1 MIIYINVLIAL
12 IGKKNYDNSFTLYTE
27 NSLSLSTSVSHKRNR
42 MHAHAG
48 TLCTYPSQ
56 TLHQGHRSLEVHG
69 QSPLRFRLHVS
80 VSPEDDEDNNN
91 PQ

>member
-12 IGKKNYDNSFTLYTE
+12 IDKKNYGNSFTLYTE

-48 TLCTYPSQ
+48 TLYTYPS
-56 TLHQGHRSLEVHG
+56 
-69 QSPLRFRLHVS
+69 
-80 VSPEDDEDNNN
+80 
-91 PQ
+91 